1 MNRPFKQKINKNI
14 VAMNYTIDQM
24 DFIDI
29 YRTFHPKEKKIHSF
43 QMYMEHGRTQNK
55 PQKFKKIEIISSI
68 FSDNKR
74 LKQQTTLKEKTQ
86 NTEVHGE

>member
-1 MNRPFKQKINKNI
+1 
-14 VAMNYTIDQM
+14 MNYTIDQM

-68 FSDNKR
+68 FSEDNS
-74 LKQQTTLKEKTQ
+74 LKLETKLKEKAQ
-86 NTEVHGE
+86 KQSNSWRLKNILLNNE